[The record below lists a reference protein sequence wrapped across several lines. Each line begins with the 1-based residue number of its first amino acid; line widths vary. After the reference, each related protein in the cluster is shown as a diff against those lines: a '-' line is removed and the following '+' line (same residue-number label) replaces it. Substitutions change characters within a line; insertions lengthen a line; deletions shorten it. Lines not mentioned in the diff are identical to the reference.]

1 MTETVRAG
9 TVQIDAAAN
18 RFPAE
23 RWGWAILTG
32 LSGLLI
38 ANGILLYLVIVQ
50 TPQEQTLAILLSG
63 FGALALVVTVEGFRH
78 GSAWAW
84 NGTWVVVAV
93 LATIALHFFRVGA
106 QPEVAIFYL
115 VLTSIA
121 LTGQLLARSGRGGVR

>member
-1 MTETVRAG
+1 MNESIRAG
-9 TVQIDAAAN
+9 SVRTAAATTHSA
-18 RFPAE
+18 AE
-23 RWGWAILTG
+23 RWGWGILTG

-50 TPQEQTLAILLSG
+50 TPQEQTLAILLTG
-63 FGALALVVTVEGFRH
+63 FGALALVVAVEGFRH

-84 NGTWVVVAV
+84 NGTWVMVAL

-121 LTGQLLARSGRGGVR
+121 LAGQLLARTGRGGGR